1 MCVQALCKV
10 TSEIPN
16 VETTNATI
24 EANISKNRYSE
35 KLPCKDRKGKGRE
48 GGWVGRSGRKGKAVV
63 VNTIFV

>member
-1 MCVQALCKV
+1 MQALGKV

-35 KLPCKDRKGKGRE
+35 KLPCKDRKGKEAE
-48 GGWVGRSGRKGKAVV
+48 GGWVGRSGREREGHCSQ
-63 VNTIFV
+63 